1 MIVLLQGTVLHKKLF
16 KNLEQMEEFDRDY
29 METNKMAIKFECK
42 GIKVD
47 EKEFKEKVTQKN
59 LAQRVSAIELEFATH
74 NATCSERYK
83 NQKETL
89 DRIEKTI
96 KKNSE
101 AIDKLF
107 GISNKG
113 LGAIKVLIMV
123 GSIVVGFF
131 SYFKFKDFI

>member
-1 MIVLLQGTVLHKKLF
+1 MK
-16 KNLEQMEEFDRDY
+16 KNLKKK
-29 METNKMAIKFECK
+29 TTTKSL
-42 GIKVD
+42 VS
-47 EKEFKEKVTQKN
+47 
-59 LAQRVSAIELEFATH
+59 RVSNIELEFATH

-113 LGAIKVLIMV
+113 HGAIKVLVLI
-123 GSIVVGFF
+123 GSLVVGLF
-131 SYFKFKDFI
+131 SYVKFKDLI

>member
-1 MIVLLQGTVLHKKLF
+1 MKKKL
-16 KNLEQMEEFDRDY
+16 KKK
-29 METNKMAIKFECK
+29 T
-42 GIKVD
+42 
-47 EKEFKEKVTQKN
+47 TPKN
-59 LAQRVSAIELEFATH
+59 LASRVSAIELEFATH

-113 LGAIKVLIMV
+113 HGAIKVLILI
-123 GSIVVGFF
+123 GSAVLGFF

>member
-1 MIVLLQGTVLHKKLF
+1 MTKNLKKKTIPK
-16 KNLEQMEEFDRDY
+16 KNLE
-29 METNKMAIKFECK
+29 
-42 GIKVD
+42 
-47 EKEFKEKVTQKN
+47 
-59 LAQRVSAIELEFATH
+59 LRVSNIELEFATH

-89 DRIEKTI
+89 ERIEKTI

-113 LGAIKVLIMV
+113 LGAIKVLIIIGTV
-123 GSIVVGFF
+123 IATALSFF
-131 SYFKFKDFI
+131 KYKDLF

>member
-1 MIVLLQGTVLHKKLF
+1 MTKIKK
-16 KNLEQMEEFDRDY
+16 K
-29 METNKMAIKFECK
+29 T
-42 GIKVD
+42 
-47 EKEFKEKVTQKN
+47 TQKKN
-59 LAQRVSAIELEFATH
+59 LASRVSAIELEFATH

-113 LGAIKVLIMV
+113 LGAIKVLILI
-123 GSIVVGFF
+123 GSAVIGFF
-131 SYFKFKDFI
+131 GYFKFKDFI

>member
-1 MIVLLQGTVLHKKLF
+1 MT
-16 KNLEQMEEFDRDY
+16 KNLKRK
-29 METNKMAIKFECK
+29 T
-42 GIKVD
+42 
-47 EKEFKEKVTQKN
+47 TQKN
-59 LAQRVSAIELEFATH
+59 IASRVSAIELEFATH

-113 LGAIKVLIMV
+113 HGAIKVLIV
-123 GSIVVGFF
+123 IGSAVIGFF

>member
-1 MIVLLQGTVLHKKLF
+1 MTKIKKKTTPT
-16 KNLEQMEEFDRDY
+16 KNL
-29 METNKMAIKFECK
+29 
-42 GIKVD
+42 VS
-47 EKEFKEKVTQKN
+47 
-59 LAQRVSAIELEFATH
+59 RVSKIELEFATH

-89 DRIEKTI
+89 DRIEKSV

-113 LGAIKVLIMV
+113 HGAIKILILL
-123 GSIVVGFF
+123 GSLVVSFF
-131 SYFKFKDFI
+131 SFIKFKDLF

>member
-1 MIVLLQGTVLHKKLF
+1 MK
-16 KNLEQMEEFDRDY
+16 KNL
-29 METNKMAIKFECK
+29 KK
-42 GIKVD
+42 
-47 EKEFKEKVTQKN
+47 KVTQKN

-83 NQKETL
+83 NQKETI

-113 LGAIKVLIMV
+113 HGAIKVLIV
-123 GSIVVGFF
+123 IGSAVIGFF

>member
-1 MIVLLQGTVLHKKLF
+1 MK
-16 KNLEQMEEFDRDY
+16 KNLKKKP
-29 METNKMAIKFECK
+29 TPKTIAS
-42 GIKVD
+42 
-47 EKEFKEKVTQKN
+47 
-59 LAQRVSAIELEFATH
+59 RVSAIELEFATH

-89 DRIEKTI
+89 DRIERVI
-96 KKNSE
+96 KKNSD

-113 LGAIKVLIMV
+113 LGAIKVLILL
-123 GSIVVGFF
+123 GFLVVGFF